1 MGFVTEEIEHEEL
14 PVKLMTVERDKESG
28 ECREPW
34 RFISLEFDH
43 FENLTPPELRR
54 LGRWLVQEGKRIGK
68 EYKSNGAM
76 KTPSNAEVTGR
87 ASAACEGPR

>member
-1 MGFVTEEIEHEEL
+1 MKVRRLVDEEIEMGFVTEEIEHDEL

-34 RFISLEFDH
+34 RFISLDFDL
-43 FENLTPPELRR
+43 FTNMTPPELRQ
-54 LGRWLVQEGKRIGK
+54 LGRWLVKEGRRIGK

-76 KTPSNAEVTGR
+76 KKNGV
-87 ASAACEGPR
+87 

>member
-1 MGFVTEEIEHEEL
+1 MASITSLGTGSGLDLEGLVT
-14 PVKLMTVERDKESG
+14 KLMTAERDKESG
-28 ECREPW
+28 EFREPW
-34 RFISLEFDH
+34 RFISLEFDQ

-76 KTPSNAEVTGR
+76 KTPSNKE
-87 ASAACEGPR
+87 

>member
-1 MGFVTEEIEHEEL
+1 MGFVTEEIEHDEL
-14 PVKLMTVERDKESG
+14 PVKLTTVERDKESG

-34 RFISLEFDH
+34 RFIGLEFDH
-43 FENLTPPELRR
+43 FEELTPPELRR

-76 KTPSNAEVTGR
+76 KTPSNVNSTADP
-87 ASAACEGPR
+87 AA